1 VKYSK
6 ILTFLGIGCI
16 AGLLLVFG
24 VKLQAQNKTKMESIA
39 VNPDEMKAQAMSRIE
54 QFRNRQQGSN
64 WKPQGDQQTSRWGGQ
79 QRSSTSDSKGNQDF
93 YKMIVDNNLFRPLG
107 WRPPNKEPE
116 YAFIS
121 TRTDRT
127 GTFSEA
133 YIEEKRS
140 NQLYIVGI
148 GDKVGEA
155 VVKEI
160 EEKKITL
167 DKNGEMITLRS
178 GNSPFLNSGS
188 RRSSS
193 RSESSNRNENNDNN
207 ASKSFDREAAMKN
220 ARQDAEKRMRE
231 EMMKRAAEMRRRFG
245 NASREE
251 RMKMISEYGRRRGRG
266 R

>member
-1 VKYSK
+1 MKYSK
-6 ILTFLGIGCI
+6 ILALLGIGCVI
-16 AGLLLVFG
+16 GLLLVYG

-64 WKPQGDQQTSRWGGQ
+64 WRSQDGQQTSRWGGQ
-79 QRSSTSDSKGNQDF
+79 QGSSTSDSKGNQDF

-107 WRPPNKEPE
+107 WRPPNREPE
-116 YAFIS
+116 YAYIG
-121 TRTDRT
+121 TRT
-127 GTFSEA
+127 GTLSEA
-133 YIEEKRS
+133 YVSEQRS
-140 NQLYIVGI
+140 NRFYTVKV
-148 GDKVGEA
+148 GDKVGDA

-160 EEKKITL
+160 EQRKITL
-167 DKNGEMITLRS
+167 DKNGETITLRRE
-178 GNSPFLNSGS
+178 NSPFLKSSGS

-193 RSESSNRNENNDNN
+193 RSESSNRDENSNNN
-207 ASKSFDREAAMKN
+207 ASKSFDKEAAMKN
-220 ARQDAEKRMRE
+220 AREDAEKRMRE

-251 RMKMISEYGRRRGRG
+251 RMRMISEYGRRRGRG

>member
-1 VKYSK
+1 MKYSK
-6 ILTFLGIGCI
+6 ILTFLGIGCVV
-16 AGLLLVFG
+16 GLLLIFG
-24 VKLQAQNKTKMESIA
+24 VRLQAQNASKKEIITAK
-39 VNPDEMKAQAMSRIE
+39 VNEMKAQMPSQIE

-64 WKPQGDQQTSRWGGQ
+64 WRPQDGQQTSRWGGQ
-79 QRSSTSDSKGNQDF
+79 PRSSTSDSKGNQDF

-107 WRPPNKEPE
+107 WRPPNREPE

-121 TRTDRT
+121 TRVDPT
-127 GTFSEA
+127 GTFAEA
-133 YIEEKRS
+133 YFSEQRS
-140 NQLYIVGI
+140 NQLHSAKV
-148 GDKVGEA
+148 GDKVGEV

-160 EEKKITL
+160 ESKKITL
-167 DKNGEMITLRS
+167 DKNGETITLRR

-193 RSESSNRNENNDNN
+193 RSESSNRDENNNDDK
-207 ASKSFDREAAMKN
+207 SKSDKEAAMKN
-220 ARQDAEKRMRE
+220 SREDAEKRMRE

-251 RMKMISEYGRRRGRG
+251 RMRMIREYGGRRGRG

>member
-1 VKYSK
+1 MKYSK
-6 ILTFLGIGCI
+6 ILTLLGIGCV
-16 AGLLLVFG
+16 AGLLLVYG
-24 VKLQAQNKTKMESIA
+24 VKLQAQNKIKMESIA

-64 WKPQGDQQTSRWGGQ
+64 EGTPGRQQASRWGGQ

-107 WRPPNKEPE
+107 WRPPNREPE

-121 TRTDRT
+121 TRVDPT

-133 YIEEKRS
+133 YFSEQRS
-140 NQLYIVGI
+140 NQLHRAKV
-148 GDKVGEA
+148 GDKVGEV

-160 EEKKITL
+160 ESKKITL
-167 DKNGEMITLRS
+167 DKNGETITLRR

-193 RSESSNRNENNDNN
+193 RSESSNRDQNNNNDT
-207 ASKSFDREAAMKN
+207 SKSDKEATMKN
-220 ARQDAEKRMRE
+220 AREDAEKRMRE

-251 RMKMISEYGRRRGRG
+251 RMRMIREYGGRRGRG

>member
-1 VKYSK
+1 MKYSK
-6 ILTFLGIGCI
+6 ILTLLGIGCVI
-16 AGLLLVFG
+16 GLLLVYG

-64 WKPQGDQQTSRWGGQ
+64 WRSQGDQQTSRWGEQ

-107 WRPPNKEPE
+107 WRPPNREPE
-116 YAFIS
+116 YAYIG
-121 TRTDRT
+121 TRT
-127 GTFSEA
+127 GTLSEA
-133 YIEEKRS
+133 YVSEQRS
-140 NQLYIVGI
+140 NQFYTVKV
-148 GDKVGEA
+148 GDKVGDA

-160 EEKKITL
+160 ESKKITL
-167 DKNGEMITLRS
+167 DKNGEMITLRRE
-178 GNSPFLNSGS
+178 NSPFLKSSGS
-188 RRSSS
+188 RRSPS
-193 RSESSNRNENNDNN
+193 RSESSNRDQNNNNDT
-207 ASKSFDREAAMKN
+207 SKSDKEATMKN
-220 ARQDAEKRMRE
+220 AREDAEKRMRE

-251 RMKMISEYGRRRGRG
+251 RMRMIGEYGRRRGRG